1 VVTTKRSLVML
12 TVKWIKCGNDGHYCS
27 LELLKLDTVSTTGVY
42 VIWHE
47 GQPGRVVRIGQGDI
61 AERLAAHRQDP
72 EILAYRAR
80 GTLRVTWAAVPAH
93 LMDAVELYLANE
105 WHPLVGDAF
114 PDAVPL
120 AVNSPFAA

>member
-1 VVTTKRSLVML
+1 ML
-12 TVKWIKCGNDGHYCS
+12 TVYWVKCGDDNHYCN
-27 LELLKLDTVSTTGVY
+27 LELLNLDKITATGVY

-61 AERLAAHRQDP
+61 ADRLAAHRRDP
-72 EILAYRAR
+72 ALLAYKEY

-93 LMDAVELYLANE
+93 LMDSVELYLANE
-105 WHPLVGDAF
+105 WHPLIGDAF
-114 PDAVPL
+114 PDVAPL